1 MTAWR
6 RWSETWFLT
15 YGLLGIIA
23 AGITPILLPQFIN
36 AHGNAGQVG
45 LVMAAFNLGGLTAP
59 LWGRLAERRLHKELV
74 LAGLVA
80 TALGLGLLPRSN
92 AIGIWLVFALLEG
105 AGITAI
111 STVAGLLIVEQHPK
125 DEWDQRMG
133 WLMTTFGAGQVLGLL
148 VASLFGGSSSGTG
161 LYVGVAFLA
170 GAFVLAL
177 RFIHTPPR
185 PDQPRLAGPQPVRVP
200 HVAASP
206 GSVHHHL
213 GHVSLSDAVTALR
226 SPFGEFMLGFSLLT
240 LASALI
246 FIPYPLLF
254 SKGYH
259 VSPQASSL
267 AFGIGA
273 AVAIFWYPLAGDWSH
288 SRGTLAILRSS
299 FAARWISFIALLA
312 LVAVSFSAR
321 GVLAEASF
329 LVTVNSWPFI
339 TVSATVLA
347 AMLAPTDEGTTMGI
361 YNGIT
366 ALVNT
371 LGALLAGLIASQFGY
386 KSLPLFATVVMLGA
400 IAISVHLRQNQ
411 GSTEVAASTRESHS

>member
-1 MTAWR
+1 MMGWR

-45 LVMAAFNLGGLTAP
+45 LVMAAFNAGGLTAP
-59 LWGRLAERRLHKELV
+59 LWGRLAERRRHKELV

-92 AIGIWLVFALLEG
+92 AIGIWLIFALLEG

-111 STVAGLLIVEQHPK
+111 STVAGLLIVERHPK
-125 DEWDQRMG
+125 NEWDQRMG

-148 VASLFGGSSSGTG
+148 IASFFGGSASDTG
-161 LYVGVAFLA
+161 LYIGVAFIGVAFL
-170 GAFVLAL
+170 VAL

-185 PDQPRLAGPQPVRVP
+185 PDQPRVAGPQPVRVP
-200 HVAASP
+200 HIAATP

-213 GHVSLSDAVTALR
+213 GHVSLADTATALR
-226 SPFGEFMLGFSLLT
+226 SPFGEFMLGFGLLT

-254 SKGYH
+254 STGYH

-267 AFGIGA
+267 AFGVGA
-273 AVAIFWYPLAGDWSH
+273 AVAILWYPLAGDWSY
-288 SRGTLAILRSS
+288 SRGTLTILRSS
-299 FAARWISFIALLA
+299 FGAREISFIALLV

-321 GVLAEASF
+321 GVLAEVSF

-371 LGALLAGLIASQFGY
+371 LGALLAGLLASQFGY
-386 KSLPLFATVVMLGA
+386 KSLPLFATIIMLGA
-400 IAISVHLRQNQ
+400 IAISAHLRQNQ
-411 GSTEVAASTRESHS
+411 ASTEVAGSTRES

>member
-170 GAFVLAL
+170 GAFV
-177 RFIHTPPR
+177 
-185 PDQPRLAGPQPVRVP
+185 VRVP